1 MRITRPRPLAL
12 TLSAGPAAAQQKE
25 TETVDRTIA
34 FSRGGTLKLKNFSG
48 DVRVTGTSGNDV
60 VIHAVRTATR
70 DRLDNIKLDIQV
82 NGSTI
87 TSKPTAR
94 SPAGTRRTTT
104 SSRRASRSR
113 SRRRPTWTCRSS
125 PAISSCATRPATSTR
140 TPSAATSISTCRGRA
155 PLPTLKAETFSGDI
169 KARVPAGQQ
178 RPGRVQHASAAICAA
193 ICRSCC
199 TANRAATSTRTS
211 AAAGGAKLEFKT
223 FSGDLRLV
231 K

>member
-1 MRITRPRPLAL
+1 MRITALVLVAL

-87 TSKPTAR
+87 NVEANRKVPGWDETGQQRRRHALRDPGPVGDQPG
-94 SPAGTRRTTT
+94 PAGLLQRSHRARHDRRH
-104 SSRRASRSR
+104 RRAHLQRKHR
-113 SRRRPTWTCRSS
+113 SRRVEGERRSRPEGGNVQRRHHG
-125 PAISSCATRPATSTR
+125 AR
-140 TPSAATSISTCRGRA
+140 AAGSNGRVA
-155 PLPTLKAETFSGDI
+155 FNTFSGDL
-169 KARVPAGQQ
+169 
-178 RPGRVQHASAAICAA
+178 
-193 ICRSCC
+193 RSDLPLVLHGKSRRNVN
-199 TANRAATSTRTS
+199 ADLGS
-211 AAAGGAKLEFKT
+211 GGGSRLEFKT